1 MKSKDI
7 MSLLKR
13 REKELQSHA
22 EYSDHDAIR
31 AMEVRWL
38 IDLIES
44 IDRGRKGRK
53 G

>member
-1 MKSKDI
+1 MKSSEI

-38 IDLIES
+38 IDVIES
-44 IDRGRKGRK
+44 IDRDRRKN
-53 G
+53 